1 MDVKEWDRL
10 YKIYQKKYK
19 EKEYRE
25 KKKYGA
31 LFTSPQGGMLNKGQ
45 FKTMFVIKQD
55 EINSKYSG
63 TTVVKLVDEQFS
75 DRISNKQAKVY
86 QKALMEKTGK
96 EYSLTKI
103 KAGAYDM
110 SIWNKIKDRISALR
124 SQGFTSLQI
133 SGNSSKGITGI
144 IAMEFFGSEI

>member
-1 MDVKEWDRL
+1 
-10 YKIYQKKYK
+10 
-19 EKEYRE
+19 
-25 KKKYGA
+25 
-31 LFTSPQGGMLNKGQ
+31 MLNKGQ

-63 TTVVKLVDEQFS
+63 TTVVKLVEEQFS
-75 DRISNKQAKVY
+75 DRISNKQAKAY
-86 QKALMEKTGK
+86 QTALMEKTGK

-110 SIWNKIKDRISALR
+110 SIWAKIKDRISELR

>member
-1 MDVKEWDRL
+1 
-10 YKIYQKKYK
+10 
-19 EKEYRE
+19 
-25 KKKYGA
+25 
-31 LFTSPQGGMLNKGQ
+31 
-45 FKTMFVIKQD
+45 
-55 EINSKYSG
+55 
-63 TTVVKLVDEQFS
+63 
-75 DRISNKQAKVY
+75 
-86 QKALMEKTGK
+86 MEKTGK

-110 SIWNKIKDRISALR
+110 SIWDKIKDRISELK

>member
-63 TTVVKLVDEQFS
+63 TTVVKLVEEQFS
-75 DRISNKQAKVY
+75 DRISNKQAKV
-86 QKALMEKTGK
+86 
-96 EYSLTKI
+96 
-103 KAGAYDM
+103 
-110 SIWNKIKDRISALR
+110 
-124 SQGFTSLQI
+124 
-133 SGNSSKGITGI
+133 
-144 IAMEFFGSEI
+144 